1 MLRKNLGIDIG
12 TKQISICS
20 SDEGLLLREPAVAAI
35 DIDTDEVAAAGKDAL
50 ELVSKHP
57 DRVRLC
63 WPVWDPVVKSAGIL
77 SAMIRIFL
85 RQAVGRTVLKPQVMV
100 SIPCDLTEA
109 QTNAV
114 EDAVLAAGAARVHL
128 LEAPLCAALGVGI
141 DFSSP
146 VGQLLVH
153 VGASRT
159 EVAMIFIGEM
169 VTHMTIPVGGTHFDA
184 AIVDYMR
191 KKYELG
197 IGKRAAEQIKIRI
210 GTISKT
216 VDEKTLDVKGRC
228 LKTGESRRVTLSSR
242 EMLGAMIEPLT
253 AILDAIVGVI
263 EQTGDDMRADIAK
276 GGVMLTG
283 GGLLTGMD
291 KFLDEVMGLRV
302 RRAANAETAAVEGAV
317 QALSRL

>member
-20 SDEGLLLREPAVAAI
+20 MDEGLLLREPAAAAL
-35 DIDTDEVAAAGKDAL
+35 DIDTDEVIAAGNSALRLVDAN
-50 ELVSKHP
+50 P
-57 DRVRLC
+57 DRLRLC
-63 WPVWDPVVKSAGIL
+63 WPIWDPIVKSADVL
-77 SAMIRIFL
+77 SSMLRIFL
-85 RQAVGRTVLKPQVMV
+85 RRAVGRTMLRPQVMV

-128 LEAPLCAALGVGI
+128 LEAPLCAALGVGF

-146 VGQLLVH
+146 VGQLVVH

-169 VTHMTIPVGGTHFDA
+169 VTHLTVPVGGTNFDG
-184 AIVDYMR
+184 AIMEYMR
-191 KKYELG
+191 AKHG
-197 IGKRAAEQIKIRI
+197 ILIGRRTAEQIKIRI
-210 GTISKT
+210 GNVAKSAE
-216 VDEKTLDVKGRC
+216 EKKLDVKGRC
-228 LKTGESRRVTLSSR
+228 VKTKESRIVTISSK
-242 EMLGAMIEPLT
+242 EMLGALTEPLT
-253 AILDAIVGVI
+253 AILDAIIAVI

-276 GGVMLTG
+276 SGVVLTG
-283 GGLLTGMD
+283 GALLSGMD

-317 QALSRL
+317 LALSRL